1 MSRRALHI
9 LVAGLV
15 IAIGLALSWRPNPPD
30 TVAPTPLPPGGGDF
44 VLDSADGPL
53 DTATLRGRIAL
64 VFFGYT
70 HCPDICPTSLATIAQ
85 ALAQLSPEELAR
97 VRTVFVSLD
106 PERDTP
112 ALLKDYVAFF
122 HPSMIGVTGKP
133 ESVAAVAARYG
144 VVFGRQEVGGKAGY
158 VIDHSAWTYVV
169 GPDGRL
175 ANRLPPAAT
184 AEQTLAEIRKQ
195 LASMKG
201 AS

>member
-1 MSRRALHI
+1 MSRHALHV

-15 IAIGLALSWRPNPPD
+15 IAIGFALSWRPNPPE
-30 TVAPTPLPPGGGDF
+30 TVASAPPTGGDF
-44 VLDSADGPL
+44 VLDSAEGLL
-53 DTATLRGRIAL
+53 DTTALRGKVVL
-64 VFFGYT
+64 LFFGYT
-70 HCPDICPTSLATIAQ
+70 HCPDICPTSLAMIAQ
-85 ALAQLSPEELAR
+85 ALAQLSPDELAR

-122 HPSMIGVTGKP
+122 HPSMIGATGKP
-133 ESVAAVAARYG
+133 EAVTAVAARYG
-144 VVFGRQEVGGKAGY
+144 VVFGRQEVGSKAGY
-158 VIDHSAWTYVV
+158 VIDHSAWTYVL

-184 AEQTLAEIRKQ
+184 VEQTLAEIRKQ
-195 LASMKG
+195 LSSMKG

>member
-1 MSRRALHI
+1 MSRHALHI
-9 LVAGLV
+9 LVASLV
-15 IAIGLALSWRPNPPD
+15 IAIGLVLSWQPNPPA
-30 TVAPTPLPPGGGDF
+30 TVAPAPPTGGDF
-44 VLDSADGPL
+44 ILDSADGPL
-53 DTATLRGRIAL
+53 DTATLRGRIVL

-85 ALAQLSPEELAR
+85 ALVQLSPEELAR
-97 VRTVFVSLD
+97 VRTLFISLD

-112 ALLKDYVAFF
+112 ALLKDYVTFF

-133 ESVAAVAARYG
+133 EAVATVAARFG
-144 VVFGRQEVGGKAGY
+144 VVFGRQDVGSKAGY
-158 VIDHSAWTYVV
+158 VVDHSAWTYVL

-184 AEQTLAEIRKQ
+184 GEQTLAEIRKQ

>member
-1 MSRRALHI
+1 MSRHTLHI
-9 LVAGLV
+9 LIAGLV
-15 IAIGLALSWRPNPPD
+15 IAIGLALSWRPNPPE
-30 TVAPTPLPPGGGDF
+30 TVAPAPPAGGDF
-44 VLDSADGPL
+44 LLDSADGPL
-53 DTATLRGRIAL
+53 DTATLRGKIVL

-85 ALAQLSPEELAR
+85 ALARLSPDELTR

-133 ESVAAVAARYG
+133 EAVATVAARYG
-144 VVFGRQEVGGKAGY
+144 VVFGRQEVGSKAGY

-169 GPDGRL
+169 GLDGRL

-195 LASMKG
+195 LAPMKG
-201 AS
+201 TS